1 MSHRSAGP
9 ACGNNPH
16 HRMSDGDRQAVDAFR
31 AYLATVH
38 RLDRIRDA
46 ARLHRQQLLGTSEL
60 YAVIEADDEPEPAAV
75 SAAVAPPGDRAALR
89 ERIAEETALSLGRDL
104 LREGLG
110 AFLLRLVGPENAR
123 RVLAEAAAVAAAVAP
138 PTTPAADE
146 AALAPLKAKAREV
159 EARRLATHRAAVLR
173 EAADALDAGM
183 ERFFSEWPDEPRNS
197 PYALGQRD
205 AANELRRM
213 ADETAT
219 ETPAEVIHA
228 CPPDGS
234 GLTPCCGRTP
244 FELPR
249 TDRISSEAPTT
260 CTEPAAGARQDG
272 AQP

>member
-16 HRMSDGDRQAVDAFR
+16 HRMSDGDRQAVDSFR

-75 SAAVAPPGDRAALR
+75 SAAVAPPGDRAVLR

-123 RVLAEAAAVAAAVAP
+123 RVLAEAAAVPAAVAP
-138 PTTPAADE
+138 RTDQT
-146 AALAPLKAKAREV
+146 AALCTTLREV
-159 EARRLATHRAAVLR
+159 LDTFSPMKDTHDGPVAYYDGSAEIEPEQFDRWRAVLD
-173 EAADALDAGM
+173 DAT
-183 ERFFSEWPDEPRNS
+183 
-197 PYALGQRD
+197 
-205 AANELRRM
+205 RRV

-219 ETPAEVIHA
+219 EQCE
-228 CPPDGS
+228 
-234 GLTPCCGRTP
+234 CGCGQP
-244 FELPR
+244 GELVHGRRLAIPE
-249 TDRISSEAPTT
+249 S
-260 CTEPAAGARQDG
+260 AAGARQDG
-272 AQP
+272 DQQP